1 MSDDEIIEQA
11 ASSRG
16 KPPGDSFEAFDLFR
30 DYLENKLSDLK
41 NDITK
46 QTSKLKRKTPTFRLE
61 SHRIQF
67 EFNTDILEG
76 LESLSTNLKQ
86 QDSTIRKY
94 LISKLKKRNKLIK
107 VADRSPGG
115 WATVREY
122 EEPSLCGS
130 DSEDDKKLK
139 QAETRALK
147 KIKLS
152 HNQLSAT
159 VSSNNASDTNCSIFM
174 PPDTSR
180 RGVNYQ
186 PSGLSWGR
194 GRGTFPIRGERRQ
207 TATASPTDICFGC
220 GLTGHFR
227 RSCSVSRNGPQGQS
241 SWTANKLPA
250 QGEVREIKPATEH
263 K

>member
-1 MSDDEIIEQA
+1 MKLLNRQLVAEVS
-11 ASSRG
+11 
-16 KPPGDSFEAFDLFR
+16 PHSFKAFDLFR

-46 QTSKLKRKTPTFRLE
+46 QTSKLKRKTPSVRLE

-86 QDSTIRKY
+86 QDSTIRKD

-130 DSEDDKKLK
+130 DSEDVKKLK

-152 HNQLSAT
+152 HNQPSAT

-174 PPDTSR
+174 PPDTSHQ
-180 RGVNYQ
+180 GVNYQ
-186 PSGLSWGR
+186 PSGLS
-194 GRGTFPIRGERRQ
+194 GTFSFSWRTTTNSYSITHRN
-207 TATASPTDICFGC
+207 
-220 GLTGHFR
+220 LFR
-227 RSCSVSRNGPQGQS
+227 LRTHRTLPQI
-241 SWTANKLPA
+241 LPS
-250 QGEVREIKPATEH
+250 Q
-263 K
+263 